1 MNKNH
6 QEYEL
11 NILKKVIN
19 EHLDQII
26 PVTDEGLNHLLSH
39 HDDTVWNIATK
50 IYSQS
55 GYKVEF
61 SFIRDLL
68 NVRIGVVK
76 QRIADEK
83 AQRAKQARFEAER
96 QAEQA
101 RLQSDWVSPMLT
113 YTEVFEKVKKIIIDE
128 LSVESDRVTLSSHIS
143 NDLGANEVE
152 TRQLAM
158 ALEDEFE
165 IEIPDDNSLLG
176 SEKNFRI
183 ERGDDGAS
191 HGVSWCLSGDGYR
204 PVACTVEKLV
214 EYIHQ
219 RISEQNLS

>member
-19 EHLDQII
+19 EHLDQVIS
-26 PVTDEGLNHLLSH
+26 VTEEGLNHLLSH

-76 QRIADEK
+76 QRIAAEK
-83 AQRAKQARFEAER
+83 AKRAEQARFEAER

-101 RLQSDWVSPMLT
+101 RLQADWVSPMLT
-113 YTEVFEKVKKIIIDE
+113 YTEVFEKVKKVIQDE

-143 NDLGANEVE
+143 DDLGADECDTHELVI
-152 TRQLAM
+152 
-158 ALEDEFE
+158 ALEEEFD
-165 IEIPDDNSLLG
+165 IEIPDDNGLLG
-176 SEKNFRI
+176 SEKNFRYDYATH
-183 ERGDDGAS
+183 R
-191 HGVSWCLSGDGYR
+191 VSWCLSGDGYR